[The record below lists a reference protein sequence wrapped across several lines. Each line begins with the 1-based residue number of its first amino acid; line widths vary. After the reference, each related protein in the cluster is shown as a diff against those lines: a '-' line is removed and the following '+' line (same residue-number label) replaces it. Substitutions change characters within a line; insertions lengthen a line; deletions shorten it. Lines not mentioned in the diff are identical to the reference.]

1 MSYKVSSNSDV
12 RDIIFVGDATDD
24 VITPRVTHF
33 DVYVDVARPEMSARV
48 NVESVG
54 AVVVIEPNDV
64 TNLFAEGQLVFGED
78 LVQGLEG
85 GLQTDV
91 AFLNLCC
98 RMPELEGEVLSLVA
112 CLQKGVDLL
121 ADLLVLQVDDAVVQ
135 RSVC

>member
-24 VITPRVTHF
+24 VIAPRVTYF
-33 DVYVDVARPEMSARV
+33 DVDVDVARPEMSACV

-54 AVVVIEPNDV
+54 AVVVVEPRDV
-64 TNLFAEGQLVFGED
+64 TNLLAESQLVFGKD
-78 LVQGLEG
+78 LIQGLEG

-91 AFLNLCC
+91 TFLDLCC

-121 ADLLVLQVDDAVVQ
+121 ADLLVLQVDDAVVK